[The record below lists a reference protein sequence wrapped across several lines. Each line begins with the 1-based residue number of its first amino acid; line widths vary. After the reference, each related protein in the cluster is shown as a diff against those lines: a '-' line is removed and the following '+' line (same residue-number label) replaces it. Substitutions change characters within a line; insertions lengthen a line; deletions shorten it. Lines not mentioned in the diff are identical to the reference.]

1 MVTGGGTDERT
12 VSLVLKPLKSGVK
25 QDLWTVVTT
34 YS

>member
-12 VSLVLKPLKSGVK
+12 VSLVLKSLKSGVK